1 MASKWLLL
9 LISWEVIVCT
19 ATGVCNRQLGL
30 LVQLTSKT
38 SMFLSSKQSFAQNCK
53 LECNLSNLLN

>member
-9 LISWEVIVCT
+9 LISWEVIVYT

-30 LVQLTSKT
+30 LVQLTSKNKHVLVVLHRT
-38 SMFLSSKQSFAQNCK
+38 ANWSAI
-53 LECNLSNLLN
+53 